1 MVRAS
6 IWITDHGYD
15 IAQSMNVHCKADCA
29 GRPGEEGQEM
39 CHPNG
44 ILITIGDGTKPQNMS
59 SQHMRGHS
67 PFNGRGGFWR
77 TSALT
82 NVQFDHHT
90 VGEDH
95 DAAYRGFAYYGFKGI
110 LDNSM
115 LYTLEDLESDDFTK
129 TIIQMVAIEC
139 EPHAQ
144 LEGQKPG
151 ALPGK
156 P

>member
-1 MVRAS
+1 MNIACDLIDTEVACLNDAATMLHWICMVRAS
-6 IWITDHGYD
+6 IWIKDHGYD
-15 IAQSMNVHCKADCA
+15 TAQSMNVHCKADCA

-44 ILITIGDGTKPQNMS
+44 ILITIGDGTKSQHMS

-90 VGEDH
+90 VGEDQ
-95 DAAYRGFAYYGFKGI
+95 D
-110 LDNSM
+110 
-115 LYTLEDLESDDFTK
+115 T
-129 TIIQMVAIEC
+129 QW
-139 EPHAQ
+139 HAQ
-144 LEGQKPG
+144 LDIFSAKGNAIVPPVDQ
-151 ALPGK
+151 LSH
-156 P
+156 